1 MSNRRK
7 SAFCTNVRSVEEIEN
22 SYFYFAKAIN
32 GTMKL
37 WDIDSRK
44 LDNDFTTAYSFEE
57 LKNIKVFGVRDIK
70 KGYGVKE
77 YKTLNGFLKEIKRLL
92 NN

>member
-7 SAFCTNVRSVEEIEN
+7 SAFCSNVRNIEELEN
-22 SYFYFAKAIN
+22 SYFYFNKTIK

-37 WDIDSRK
+37 WDIDSRE
-44 LDNDFTTAYSFEE
+44 LYNDFTTTYSFEE

-70 KGYGVKE
+70 KGYGLKE
-77 YKTLNGFLKEIKRLL
+77 YKTLNGFLKEVKRVLS
-92 NN
+92 N